1 MKNGLLIIGIIL
13 LVFGLANLLSY
24 FPISFTVAIQ
34 NRPFPFE
41 HVHNVVRDER
51 GTSYQVGYLPI
62 DESINYPYWLFWSV
76 TLYAGIGMTIFAIWR
91 TRK

>member
-1 MKNGLLIIGIIL
+1 MKTRLLIIGIC
-13 LVFGLANLLSY
+13 LVAFGLINLASY

-41 HVHNVVRDER
+41 HVYNVIRDER

-62 DESINYPYWLFWSV
+62 DEAINYPYWLFWSV
-76 TLYAGIGMTIFAIWR
+76 TLYAGIGMTTFAIWR
-91 TRK
+91 RK